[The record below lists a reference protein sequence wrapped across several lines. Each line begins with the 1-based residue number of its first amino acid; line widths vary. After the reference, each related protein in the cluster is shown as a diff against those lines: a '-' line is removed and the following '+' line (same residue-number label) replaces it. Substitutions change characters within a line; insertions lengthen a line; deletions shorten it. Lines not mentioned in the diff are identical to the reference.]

1 MQRLP
6 QINFF
11 LITIVLEDAVHSCI
25 EQTLLTDED
34 FLLSGSLV
42 VPELDI
48 ILRGA
53 RRRHL

>member
-25 EQTLLTDED
+25 EQTLLTDGG
-34 FLLSGSLV
+34 LSLV
-42 VPELDI
+42 WEWEP
-48 ILRGA
+48 
-53 RRRHL
+53 RRP